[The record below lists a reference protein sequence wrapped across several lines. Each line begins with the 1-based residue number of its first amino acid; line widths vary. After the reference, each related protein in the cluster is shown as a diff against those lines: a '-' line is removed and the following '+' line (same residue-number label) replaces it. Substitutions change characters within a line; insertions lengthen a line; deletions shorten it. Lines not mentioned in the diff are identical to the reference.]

1 MGRFEILRM
10 IVLKLGEYDPEK
22 VKPENFSGKNL
33 FIQRGKTRQKI
44 GWVSNAF
51 ENPREG
57 ILVDVALTGEFMAHL
72 SEDGEILGVDFQP
85 EV

>member
-10 IVLKLGEYDPEK
+10 LVLKLGEYDPEK
-22 VKPENFSGKNL
+22 VKSSDFIGKHL
-33 FIQRGKTRQKI
+33 YVQRGKTRQKI

-57 ILVDVALTGEFMAHL
+57 IIVDVALTGEFTAAF
-72 SEDGEILGVDFQP
+72 SKDGEILGVDFQP
-85 EV
+85 EI